1 VRKCDDHTNKEY
13 MHWYPP
19 NVLLPNG
26 CGTKW
31 KSMQTLQNMLGGE
44 AGGGNLGFVDDNE
57 EEEEEDEDGEELDD
71 GS

>member
-1 VRKCDDHTNKEY
+1 
-13 MHWYPP
+13 
-19 NVLLPNG
+19 
-26 CGTKW
+26 
-31 KSMQTLQNMLGGE
+31 MQTLQNMLGGE